1 MFIKLREFFEQKL
14 FSKNLELL
22 VNIILLE
29 FELCL

>member
-29 FELCL
+29 FELRF